1 MSIEGPAQADIVK
14 KEVHNGVLTIDYLPV
29 IPGEYMV
36 NVKSHG
42 KHIHG
47 SPFSA
52 RISGSSDCYL
62 YLHHYYHLHFAH
74 KNVHTKQKNTTDTE
88 QNNNAHKST
97 DNCRG
102 RIDKIDSYK
111 KL

>member
-1 MSIEGPAQADIVK
+1 MLSVAVCRSLLKFYDLSVCYDVVVASVSADAEVTIEGPAPADIVK

-29 IPGEYMV
+29 IPGEYLV

-52 RISGSSDCYL
+52 RISGLFDCGL
-62 YLHHYYHLHFAH
+62 IRDAR
-74 KNVHTKQKNTTDTE
+74 T
-88 QNNNAHKST
+88 
-97 DNCRG
+97 
-102 RIDKIDSYK
+102 I
-111 KL
+111 

>member
-1 MSIEGPAQADIVK
+1 MLFLFLGFVLTVVLTELIQFYYAKNFVCGCNPDANANVDVLVAAADAEVTIEGPAQADIVK

-36 NVKSHG
+36 SVKSHG

-52 RISGSSDCYL
+52 RISGSTAICIIG
-62 YLHHYYHLHFAH
+62 
-74 KNVHTKQKNTTDTE
+74 V
-88 QNNNAHKST
+88 
-97 DNCRG
+97 
-102 RIDKIDSYK
+102 
-111 KL
+111 

>member
-1 MSIEGPAQADIVK
+1 LKFYDLSVCYDVVVASVSADAEVTIEGPAPADIVK

-29 IPGEYMV
+29 IPGEYLV

-52 RISGSSDCYL
+52 RISGLFDCGL
-62 YLHHYYHLHFAH
+62 IRDASWF
-74 KNVHTKQKNTTDTE
+74 
-88 QNNNAHKST
+88 
-97 DNCRG
+97 C
-102 RIDKIDSYK
+102 
-111 KL
+111 

>member
-1 MSIEGPAQADIVK
+1 VDAADAEVTIEGPAQADIVK
-14 KEVHNGVLTIDYLPV
+14 KDVQNGVLTIDYLPV

-52 RISGSSDCYL
+52 RISGLTAVC
-62 YLHHYYHLHFAH
+62 
-74 KNVHTKQKNTTDTE
+74 VTE
-88 QNNNAHKST
+88 SCEFLCA
-97 DNCRG
+97 
-102 RIDKIDSYK
+102 
-111 KL
+111 L

>member
-1 MSIEGPAQADIVK
+1 MQIRSLVSICSVQMNRDREDECQCRCCAAADAEVTIEGPAKADIVK

-52 RISGSSDCYL
+52 RISGVTVVRI
-62 YLHHYYHLHFAH
+62 
-74 KNVHTKQKNTTDTE
+74 KNICSQFV
-88 QNNNAHKST
+88 
-97 DNCRG
+97 CF
-102 RIDKIDSYK
+102 
-111 KL
+111 

>member
-1 MSIEGPAQADIVK
+1 VDAADAEVTIEGPAQADIVK

-29 IPGEYMV
+29 IPGEYLV

-52 RISGSSDCYL
+52 RISGSICMFQ
-62 YLHHYYHLHFAH
+62 YLHASRFC
-74 KNVHTKQKNTTDTE
+74 
-88 QNNNAHKST
+88 NNSSSYA
-97 DNCRG
+97 
-102 RIDKIDSYK
+102 DS
-111 KL
+111 L

>member
-1 MSIEGPAQADIVK
+1 VTIEGPAPADIVK

-29 IPGEYMV
+29 IPGEYLV

-52 RISGSSDCYL
+52 RISGLFDCGL
-62 YLHHYYHLHFAH
+62 IRDAR
-74 KNVHTKQKNTTDTE
+74 T
-88 QNNNAHKST
+88 
-97 DNCRG
+97 
-102 RIDKIDSYK
+102 I
-111 KL
+111 